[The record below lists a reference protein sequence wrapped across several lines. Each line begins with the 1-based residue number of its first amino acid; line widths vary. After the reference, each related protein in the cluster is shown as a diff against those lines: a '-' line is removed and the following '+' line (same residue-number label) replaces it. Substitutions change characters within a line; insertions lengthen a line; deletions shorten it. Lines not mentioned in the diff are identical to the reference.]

1 MNTINWEDFMNGI
14 AKLNTNNNF
23 EEPTNIKCPKCG
35 ELIFK
40 ITNQVYTTYPP
51 KYKYKCKNCKWEGY
65 A

>member
-14 AKLNTNNNF
+14 AELNTNNNF

-51 KYKYKCKNCKWEGY
+51 KYRYICKECGWIGY